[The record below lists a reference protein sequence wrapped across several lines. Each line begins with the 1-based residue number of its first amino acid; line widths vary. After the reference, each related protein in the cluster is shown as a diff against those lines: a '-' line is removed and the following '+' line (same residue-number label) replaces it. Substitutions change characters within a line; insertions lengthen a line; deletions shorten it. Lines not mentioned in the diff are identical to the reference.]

1 MAAGAPAPI
10 VAAVTTAEFAVLIAG
25 LIILDALSDGIPDI
39 RDEAR
44 FGACQER
51 KARAALPKSIYKESS
66 NPTLEGVDH
75 NLIMG
80 KEADTI
86 KARTISLTPRDI
98 MALITFCVMKLVYL
112 LEPNGINIKERI
124 DIM

>member
-51 KARAALPKSIYKESS
+51 KAKVKVAADKYNKWLMS
-66 NPTLEGVDH
+66 NSGGNTQFSRSGV
-75 NLIMG
+75 IA
-80 KEADTI
+80 ADINAKTI
-86 KARTISLTPRDI
+86 IFTPREKT
-98 MALITFCVMKLVYL
+98 AF
-112 LEPNGINIKERI
+112 PAF
-124 DIM
+124 